1 MKIFNKSNV
10 DVSQKKSADQDF
22 YSETVSAT
30 ISGPSKIAILALWV
44 IAIIIIILLV
54 SSMVI
59 SRNTEVIA
67 LGKVTPSLEIR
78 TIESLDQGIVETIN
92 IRENE
97 HIQKG
102 EALLRLS
109 FNSRQSEL
117 AEAIAKQQALL
128 IRSERMVAL
137 LDETDFTV
145 SDLLKEQAPIAVANE
160 ASVFDATLESF
171 NAQKDVYLSRLDQK
185 KSEKESK
192 LAEQTKTIDSLR
204 LATEEKDIIEPL
216 VRRKA
221 QPEIKLIQRERDVI
235 IAQSDLNV
243 IEASLPQ
250 VDAAIEQSEA
260 ELNEAVMRQKE
271 EISDEL
277 TNVLAELAELDKQ
290 IEGYQEMMGRRDI
303 LAPVSGIVQ
312 KLYVNSPGNIALAG
326 EPLIDLVPD
335 EDSTLI
341 TVNIN
346 PQDRGQIQECLWTE
360 INITA
365 FDLDKYGTIL
375 GWVER
380 ISPDSIKDERGRVF
394 FEADIRTNITEI
406 TQPKLNETHPISV
419 GMEAKVFI
427 KTGERRVL
435 GYVLKPLAKNLKGW
449 TNQEE
454 AVASGLF
461 NNECLETR
469 NIDPIDPEEENNNS

>member
-185 KSEKESK
+185 KSEKELK
-192 LAEQTKTIDSLR
+192 
-204 LATEEKDIIEPL
+204 
-216 VRRKA
+216 
-221 QPEIKLIQRERDVI
+221 
-235 IAQSDLNV
+235 
-243 IEASLPQ
+243 
-250 VDAAIEQSEA
+250 
-260 ELNEAVMRQKE
+260 
-271 EISDEL
+271 IS
-277 TNVLAELAELDKQ
+277 
-290 IEGYQEMMGRRDI
+290 
-303 LAPVSGIVQ
+303 
-312 KLYVNSPGNIALAG
+312 
-326 EPLIDLVPD
+326 
-335 EDSTLI
+335 
-341 TVNIN
+341 
-346 PQDRGQIQECLWTE
+346 
-360 INITA
+360 
-365 FDLDKYGTIL
+365 
-375 GWVER
+375 
-380 ISPDSIKDERGRVF
+380 
-394 FEADIRTNITEI
+394 
-406 TQPKLNETHPISV
+406 
-419 GMEAKVFI
+419 
-427 KTGERRVL
+427 
-435 GYVLKPLAKNLKGW
+435 
-449 TNQEE
+449 
-454 AVASGLF
+454 
-461 NNECLETR
+461 
-469 NIDPIDPEEENNNS
+469 

>member
-1 MKIFNKSNV
+1 MKIFNKSTV
-10 DVSQKKSADQDF
+10 DKVNKKSSDQDF
-22 YSETVSAT
+22 YSETVSAS
-30 ISGPSKIAILALWV
+30 ISGPTPF
-44 IAIIIIILLV
+44 AIIVLWIIAAIIFVLIL
-54 SSMVI
+54 SSMII

-78 TIESLDQGIVETIN
+78 TIESLEQGIVETIN
-92 IRENE
+92 VRENE
-97 HIQKG
+97 HVEKG
-102 EALLRLS
+102 ETLLRLS

-117 AEAIAKQQALL
+117 AEAIARQYALL
-128 IRSERMVAL
+128 ARSERMVAL
-137 LDETDFTV
+137 LDETDFV
-145 SDLLKEQAPIAVANE
+145 VPELLREQAPVAVANE
-160 ASVFDATLESF
+160 TSVFDATLQGF
-171 NAQKDVYLSRLDQK
+171 NAQKDVYIARLEQK

-192 LAEQTKTIDSLR
+192 LAEKTKTTDALN
-204 LATEEKDIIEPL
+204 LATEEKNIIEPL
-216 VRRKA
+216 VQRRA

-235 IAQSDLNV
+235 IAQSDLNM
-243 IEASLPQ
+243 IEATLPK
-250 VDAAIEQSEA
+250 VDAAIEQSQA
-260 ELNEAVMRQKE
+260 ELNETVMRQKE

-277 TNVLAELAELDKQ
+277 TEVLAELAELDKK
-290 IEGYQEMMGRRDI
+290 IEGYQDTIGRRDI

-312 KLYVNSPGNIALAG
+312 KLYVNSIGNIALAG
-326 EPLIDLVPD
+326 EPLVDLVPD

-365 FDLDKYGTIL
+365 FDIDKYGTIS

-406 TQPKLNETHPISV
+406 KQPKSDEIHPISV

-427 KTGERRVL
+427 KTGERRIL

-449 TNQEE
+449 SNQEE

-461 NNECLETR
+461 NNDCLKTR
-469 NIDPIDPEEENNNS
+469 NVDPVDPEEENNNS

>member
-185 KSEKESK
+185 KSEK
-192 LAEQTKTIDSLR
+192 
-204 LATEEKDIIEPL
+204 
-216 VRRKA
+216 
-221 QPEIKLIQRERDVI
+221 
-235 IAQSDLNV
+235 
-243 IEASLPQ
+243 
-250 VDAAIEQSEA
+250 
-260 ELNEAVMRQKE
+260 
-271 EISDEL
+271 
-277 TNVLAELAELDKQ
+277 
-290 IEGYQEMMGRRDI
+290 
-303 LAPVSGIVQ
+303 
-312 KLYVNSPGNIALAG
+312 
-326 EPLIDLVPD
+326 
-335 EDSTLI
+335 
-341 TVNIN
+341 
-346 PQDRGQIQECLWTE
+346 
-360 INITA
+360 
-365 FDLDKYGTIL
+365 
-375 GWVER
+375 
-380 ISPDSIKDERGRVF
+380 
-394 FEADIRTNITEI
+394 
-406 TQPKLNETHPISV
+406 
-419 GMEAKVFI
+419 
-427 KTGERRVL
+427 
-435 GYVLKPLAKNLKGW
+435 
-449 TNQEE
+449 NQ
-454 AVASGLF
+454 
-461 NNECLETR
+461 N
-469 NIDPIDPEEENNNS
+469 

>member
-185 KSEKESK
+185 KSEKE
-192 LAEQTKTIDSLR
+192 
-204 LATEEKDIIEPL
+204 
-216 VRRKA
+216 
-221 QPEIKLIQRERDVI
+221 
-235 IAQSDLNV
+235 
-243 IEASLPQ
+243 
-250 VDAAIEQSEA
+250 
-260 ELNEAVMRQKE
+260 
-271 EISDEL
+271 
-277 TNVLAELAELDKQ
+277 
-290 IEGYQEMMGRRDI
+290 
-303 LAPVSGIVQ
+303 
-312 KLYVNSPGNIALAG
+312 
-326 EPLIDLVPD
+326 
-335 EDSTLI
+335 
-341 TVNIN
+341 
-346 PQDRGQIQECLWTE
+346 
-360 INITA
+360 
-365 FDLDKYGTIL
+365 
-375 GWVER
+375 
-380 ISPDSIKDERGRVF
+380 
-394 FEADIRTNITEI
+394 
-406 TQPKLNETHPISV
+406 
-419 GMEAKVFI
+419 
-427 KTGERRVL
+427 
-435 GYVLKPLAKNLKGW
+435 
-449 TNQEE
+449 
-454 AVASGLF
+454 
-461 NNECLETR
+461 
-469 NIDPIDPEEENNNS
+469 